1 MFQQAHNI
9 SFDLPGWL
17 VPYSQDY
24 VPCRDIN
31 SRMDFVISASRKNVE
46 QGTGGPFAAA
56 VFEIESGELVSLG
69 VNLVMTQGMSFLH
82 AEIVALAV
90 AQRKLGCYDLG
101 EVSATGYELLSS
113 TEPCA
118 MCLGAIPWSGVRR
131 VVTAARDEDA
141 RAIGF
146 DEGAK
151 PENWIQSLN
160 NRGINVIADIER
172 ETARSVLQ
180 LYSVQ
185 DGHIYNAE

>member
-1 MFQQAHNI
+1 
-9 SFDLPGWL
+9 
-17 VPYSQDY
+17 
-24 VPCRDIN
+24 
-31 SRMDFVISASRKNVE
+31 
-46 QGTGGPFAAA
+46 
-56 VFEIESGELVSLG
+56 
-69 VNLVMTQGMSFLH
+69 MSFLH

-101 EVSATGYELLSS
+101 EVSATGYELVSS

-160 NRGINVIADIER
+160 SRGINVIADIER
-172 ETARSVLQ
+172 EAARSILQ

-185 DGHIYNAE
+185 EGHIYNAE

>member
-1 MFQQAHNI
+1 MFQQAHSI

-17 VPYSQDY
+17 ETYSQTY
-24 VPCRDIN
+24 VADTDLK
-31 SRMDFVISASRKNVE
+31 SRMDFVISASRHNVRE
-46 QGTGGPFAAA
+46 GTGGPFAAA
-56 VFEIESGELVSLG
+56 IFAIETGELVSLG

-82 AEIVALAV
+82 AEIVALAL

-101 EVSATGYELLSS
+101 EVSAARYELLSS

-151 PENWIQSLN
+151 PENWIRSLES
-160 NRGINVIADIER
+160 RGINVIADIER
-172 ETARSVLQ
+172 ESARSVLQ
-180 LYSVQ
+180 LYNVQ
-185 DGHIYNAE
+185 EGHIYNAE